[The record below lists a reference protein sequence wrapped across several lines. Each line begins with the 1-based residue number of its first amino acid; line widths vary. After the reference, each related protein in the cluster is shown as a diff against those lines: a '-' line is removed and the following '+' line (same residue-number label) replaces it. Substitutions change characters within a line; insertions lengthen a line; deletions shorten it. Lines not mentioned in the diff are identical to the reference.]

1 MADGVTPSYA
11 RLRRVSAAGAGR
23 DRRRDGR
30 RVVVGATGVWGNRG
44 PRRGGAGFA
53 RGGSRAC
60 RRHDKA
66 GIKRVDNT
74 GMAYDA
80 QKTETGWDALY
91 GRARLVLD
99 EDGAAAE
106 AKRREVAAKKLRRA
120 GLDAPP
126 VDLGLV
132 KRALVEYA
140 RTKRYLP
147 ALESAGVG
155 RDDMNLAYDL
165 WPEAKTV
172 YEYVR
177 RMRDEARGQEMEEV
191 ADLATDK
198 LKTLLRDDEGK
209 CMVNAKLVMQTLE
222 RLDRRRFGE
231 DGSCAD
237 GAKGGGDGEPMVY
250 QISNVQM
257 NLIGSDALKTAFPS
271 GGVVDVDSVVKALEG
286 GTDG

>member
-1 MADGVTPSYA
+1 MAGYLRATARQGYGGIDAPAPRGRGSLVGTPANADGQ
-11 RLRRVSAAGAGR
+11 
-23 DRRRDGR
+23 
-30 RVVVGATGVWGNRG
+30 
-44 PRRGGAGFA
+44 
-53 RGGSRAC
+53 
-60 RRHDKA
+60 DKA

-74 GMAYDA
+74 GMAHDA
-80 QKTETGWDALY
+80 QKTEIDEWDALY

-106 AKRREVAAKKLRRA
+106 AKRKEVAAKKLRRA

-140 RTKRYLP
+140 LTKRYLP
-147 ALESAGVG
+147 SLESAGIG

-177 RMRDEARGQEMEEV
+177 RMRDEVRGQEMEEV

-198 LKTLLRDDEGK
+198 LKALLRDDEGK

-222 RLDRRRFGE
+222 RLDRKRFGE
-231 DGSCAD
+231 DQGGSG
-237 GAKGGGDGEPMVY
+237 GARNGGGEGDPMVY

>member
-1 MADGVTPSYA
+1 MAWLAGYPPIGFKA
-11 RLRRVSAAGAGR
+11 RSVQC
-23 DRRRDGR
+23 D
-30 RVVVGATGVWGNRG
+30 GATGVWGNRH
-44 PRRGGAGFA
+44 PGAAG
-53 RGGSRAC
+53 RGSRVGTPA
-60 RRHDKA
+60 HADGQDKA

-74 GMAYDA
+74 GMAHDA
-80 QKTETGWDALY
+80 PKTEIEWDALY
-91 GRARLVLD
+91 ERARLVLD
-99 EDGAAAE
+99 EDGAARE
-106 AKRREVAAKKLRRA
+106 EKRKEVAAKKLKRA

-126 VDLGLV
+126 VNLGFV

-147 ALESAGVG
+147 ALESAGIG
-155 RDDMNLAYDL
+155 KDDMNLAYDL

-172 YEYVR
+172 YEYVQ
-177 RMRDEARGQEMEEV
+177 RMRDEVRSQEMEEV

-198 LKTLLRDDEGK
+198 LKTLLHDDEGK

-231 DGSCAD
+231 DQGGSG
-237 GAKGGGDGEPMVY
+237 GAKGGGEGEPMVY

-257 NLIGSDALKTAFPS
+257 NLIGNDTLKTAFPS
-271 GGVVDVDSVVKALEG
+271 GGVVDVDSVVRALEG